1 MFGVSDLTTVSNRL
15 TLSVWLNSRKQSE
28 EVYCKKKKKK
38 NGKKKKKLN
47 ESVSGDNAKYRRIK
61 KKPLRN
67 I

>member
-15 TLSVWLNSRKQSE
+15 TLSVWLNSRKESE
-28 EVYCKKKKKK
+28 EVYCKKKK

-61 KKPLRN
+61 KKTVA
-67 I
+67 